1 MLRQLLEVLVLPPAS
16 ALVIFVL
23 GLLIR
28 LRKRALGRLLIG
40 LSFAWLWLASTPFFG
55 GLLLSSLQRHPALPP
70 SGALPEAQAIVCLAA
85 GADRVGAEYGGPVI
99 GPMTL
104 RRLRYAAAL
113 QRRTGLPLLVSGG
126 RPTRA
131 APSLAAMMAQTATVE
146 LGVEVRWR
154 EERSANTFENLRF
167 SAEQLVPDGVK
178 KVLLVTSAWHM
189 PRAVEA
195 ARRFGLEPVP
205 APTGFR
211 EGVFA
216 SWRSFVPHWNG
227 LRDTALAMHEWG
239 GRVAYALTP

>member
-1 MLRQLLEVLVLPPAS
+1 
-16 ALVIFVL
+16 
-23 GLLIR
+23 
-28 LRKRALGRLLIG
+28 
-40 LSFAWLWLASTPFFG
+40 
-55 GLLLSSLQRHPALPP
+55 
-70 SGALPEAQAIVCLAA
+70 
-85 GADRVGAEYGGPVI
+85 
-99 GPMTL
+99 
-104 RRLRYAAAL
+104 
-113 QRRTGLPLLVSGG
+113 
-126 RPTRA
+126 